1 MKKFKKLLA
10 MGLAVMAAVS
20 AMSMSAFASTT
31 TLAEQNSAS
40 IDYSV
45 YDSDMVYVPEH
56 AELIEEYNNSSAIT
70 RATTMV
76 QWPWSFGIYSYATG
90 SNSGYVV
97 PYYFTPVSN
106 NLYFYVD
113 VAGAQSAP
121 FMTVNKYN
129 SDGSLLYVGS
139 YYITSVGNGTY
150 QWNNYRRSLN
160 AGENYAFA
168 VFAYDGWDS
177 MSIDIYKQSF

>member
-1 MKKFKKLLA
+1 MKKFRKLLA

-31 TLAEQNSAS
+31 VSAKQNSAS

-56 AELIEEYNNSSAIT
+56 AELIEEYSNSFAST
-70 RATTMV
+70 RATTV
-76 QWPWSFGIYSYATG
+76 QWPWSLGIYSHAIG
-90 SNSGYVV
+90 GNAGYVI

-106 NLYFYVD
+106 SLYFYVD
-113 VAGAQSAP
+113 VAGARSAP

-129 SDGSLLYVGS
+129 SDGSLFYVGS

-150 QWNNYRRSLN
+150 QWNNYRRLLN
-160 AGENYAFA
+160 AGENYVFA

-177 MSIDIYKQSF
+177 MSIDIYKESF